1 MNKTK
6 LYDKWMKS
14 FQTKVFQLEN
24 FKFKIANKL
33 FPNYDKHVEKR
44 IKKQLKYQLKKAKTE
59 EEKTQLVEIARN
71 QVLDLRKEKHRKEN
85 MNYHLDINNPE
96 KTLFWLNKNK
106 QIHKSGLKRNFIKIP
121 ILISLLIG
129 SSVVGVGILTTL
141 ITVLSILGLS
151 LETISTFIN
160 TNCIL
165 LQNYNIKRVN
175 RYIEGPYKRHKQ
187 KLEKKAIEYSEVTN
201 IVSKVVRENE
211 DIPDVEEVI
220 SNIKTV
226 EQAQMLL
233 KLVQKEMNYRETNT
247 KQKSKVK
254 AKSL

>member
-175 RYIEGPYKRHKQ
+175 RYIEDPYKRQKQ
-187 KLEKKAIEYSEVTN
+187 KLEKKAIEYSGVTAV
-201 IVSKVVRENE
+201 VSRVVKENE
-211 DIPDVEEVI
+211 EIPTIDTVI
-220 SNIKTV
+220 NNIQTTK
-226 EQAQMLL
+226 QAKQLL
-233 KLVQKEMNYRETNT
+233 ELVQKEINYRDTKIEP
-247 KQKSKVK
+247 KQKVKVR
-254 AKSL
+254 SL

>member
-44 IKKQLKYQLKKAKTE
+44 ITKQLKYQLKKATTE

-106 QIHKSGLKRNFIKIP
+106 QIHKRGLKRNFIKIP

-129 SSVVGVGILTTL
+129 SSVVGFGILTTL
-141 ITVLSILGLS
+141 ITVLSIFGLS
-151 LETISTFIN
+151 LEAISTFIN

-175 RYIEGPYKRHKQ
+175 RYIEGPYKRQKQ
-187 KLEKKAIEYSEVTN
+187 KLEKKAIEYSEVTSV
-201 IVSKVVRENE
+201 VSRVVKENE
-211 DIPDVEEVI
+211 EIPTIDTVI
-220 SNIKTV
+220 NNIQTSK
-226 EQAQMLL
+226 QAKQLL
-233 KLVQKEMNYRETNT
+233 ELVQKEINYRDTKIEQ
-247 KQKSKVK
+247 KQKVKVR
-254 AKSL
+254 SL